1 MIKPRTRCTSYT
13 AAPQFPMDLIML
25 ARAFVRVK
33 ICELVRQGVVKIP
46 AGQYISVIEEWMY
59 KTAPTN
65 EDYIACCKEEDKLQA
80 SILRTYA
87 FLNQERT
94 MRRAKRLALFLRND
108 PHNPKDALV
117 KHVRGCRDDACEY
130 PQCYSSKKMLREH
143 AQCWCRRKVLA
154 HQKTF
159 TLLNASCIV
168 CATAQRCVAQA

>member
-1 MIKPRTRCTSYT
+1 
-13 AAPQFPMDLIML
+13 ML

-117 KHVRGCRDDACEY
+117 KHVRGCRDDPA
-130 PQCYSSKKMLREH
+130 SIRNAIRVKKCFASTLNVGVAAKSWHTKKRLRFSTPP
-143 AQCWCRRKVLA
+143 VLYA
-154 HQKTF
+154 LRLSGAWLKR
-159 TLLNASCIV
+159 NV
-168 CATAQRCVAQA
+168 NERPRCG